1 MAWRYK
7 NPSVNKTSKYGSHK
21 TVVDGI
27 EFDSKKE
34 AMRYAELRTLEKA
47 GAIHDLKMQVKFV
60 LIPAQREPDQIG
72 PRGGVIKGKVLER
85 ECSYIADF
93 TYFDN
98 LGFYVVEDTKG
109 FRTPD
114 YKIKRKLMLWVH
126 RVQIREV

>member
-7 NPSVNKTSKYGSHK
+7 NPTVHKTSKYGSHK

-60 LIPAQREPDQIG
+60 LIPAQREPDKEG
-72 PRGGVIKGKVLER
+72 PRGGKVKGKLLER

-93 TYFDN
+93 TYYENGVF
-98 LGFYVVEDTKG
+98 VVEDTKG

-126 RVQIREV
+126 GVRIREV